1 MSLLQVRVNARN
13 TGGNQTWEG
22 TVSIPGL
29 KPTKLVRRSDNSTS
43 FATRSAVVNA
53 SRTLVR
59 SLNFSDV
66 EVTVSGVTS
75 TATPSRKAAKRSVR
89 SLGK

>member
-1 MSLLQVRVNARN
+1 MNLLQVRVNARN
-13 TGGNQTWEG
+13 TGSTQTWEG

-43 FATRSAVVNA
+43 FAAKSAVVNA
-53 SRTLVR
+53 SRTLAR

-66 EVTVSGVTS
+66 DVTVSGVTPV
-75 TATPSRKAAKRSVR
+75 ATRSRKAAKRSVR